1 MTEEAMPNPHLNAS
15 IRLRDGKM
23 GAYLAK
29 PESGS
34 GPGVLVIQE
43 VFGVNKVMREI
54 SDAWAAQ
61 GYVALCPDIFWRQEE
76 GVDITDQSQDEWN
89 KAFALYKGFDQD
101 KGIDDLKVS
110 LAFLRATTGCTGKV
124 GVTGYCLGG
133 FLTYMMMC
141 HSDAEAGAAYYG
153 VGIDGKLDDA
163 AGLRN
168 PTILHI
174 AEKDGFVPP
183 EAQKKV
189 REGLKGNPHVTVYG
203 YPEDDHA
210 FCRAG
215 GQHYNEASC
224 KLANGRTLDLFRKAL
239 A

>member
-1 MTEEAMPNPHLNAS
+1 MPNPHLNAS

-23 GAYLAK
+23 GGYLAK
-29 PESGS
+29 PASGS

-43 VFGVNKVMREI
+43 IFGVNKVMRGI
-54 SDAWAAQ
+54 CDSWAAQ
-61 GYVALCPDIFWRQEE
+61 GYLALCPDIFWRQEE
-76 GVDITDQSQDEWN
+76 GVDITDQSQGEWDQ
-89 KAFALYKGFDQD
+89 AFALYKGFDQA
-101 KGIDDLKVS
+101 KGADDLKVS

-163 AGLRN
+163 KGLQN

-183 EAQKKV
+183 EAQKKI

-203 YPEDDHA
+203 YPDDDHA
-210 FCRAG
+210 FCRVG
-215 GQHYNEASC
+215 GKHYNPESC
-224 KLANGRTLDLFRKAL
+224 KLANGRTLELFRKAL

>member
-1 MTEEAMPNPHLNAS
+1 MPNPHLNAS

-23 GAYLAK
+23 GGYLAK
-29 PESGS
+29 PSSGS

-43 VFGVNKVMREI
+43 IFGVNQVMREI
-54 SDAWAAQ
+54 CDSWAAR
-61 GYVALCPDIFWRQEE
+61 GYVALSPDIFWRQEE
-76 GVDITDQSQDEWN
+76 GVDITDQSKAEWDQ
-89 KAFALYKGFDQD
+89 AFALYKGFDVA

-153 VGIDGKLDDA
+153 VGIDGKLEDA
-163 AGLRN
+163 KGLHS

-183 EAQKKV
+183 EAQKKI
-189 REGLKGNPHVTVYG
+189 RDGLAGNPHVTVHG

-210 FCRAG
+210 FCRFG

-224 KLANGRTLDLFRKAL
+224 KLANGRTTDLFAKAL

>member
-1 MTEEAMPNPHLNAS
+1 
-15 IRLRDGKM
+15 M
-23 GAYLAK
+23 GGYLAK
-29 PESGS
+29 PKSGS

-43 VFGVNKVMREI
+43 IFGVNKVMRDI
-54 SDAWAAQ
+54 CDSWAAQ
-61 GYVALCPDIFWRQEE
+61 GYVALSPDIFWRQEE

-89 KAFALYKGFDQD
+89 QAFALYKGFDQA

-110 LAFLRATTGCTGKV
+110 LAFLRATAGCTGKV

-163 AGLRN
+163 KGLQN

-183 EAQKKV
+183 DTQKKI
-189 REGLKGNPHVTVYG
+189 RDGLKDNPHVTVHG
-203 YPEDDHA
+203 YANDDHA
-210 FCRAG
+210 FCRVG

-224 KLANGRTLDLFRKAL
+224 KLANGRTLDLFKKAL

>member
-1 MTEEAMPNPHLNAS
+1 MPNPHLNAS

-23 GAYLAK
+23 GGYLAK
-29 PESGS
+29 PKSGS

-43 VFGVNKVMREI
+43 IFGVNAVMREI
-54 SDAWAAQ
+54 CDSWAAQ
-61 GYVALCPDIFWRQEE
+61 GYVALSPDIFWRQEE

-89 KAFALYKGFDQD
+89 QAFALYKGFDGA

-153 VGIDGKLDDA
+153 VGIDTKLDDA
-163 AGLRN
+163 QGLRS

-183 EAQKKV
+183 EAQTKIHD
-189 REGLKGNPHVTVYG
+189 GLKGNPHVTVYG
-203 YPEDDHA
+203 YPNDDHA
-210 FCRAG
+210 FCRVG
-215 GQHYNEASC
+215 GQHYSAESC
-224 KLANGRTLDLFRKAL
+224 KLANGRTLDLFKKAL